1 MEQRKKEGTSNL
13 QEIMDKENITDQE
26 LSEKS
31 GVHINTIRL
40 IRTGVFKKST
50 FSTLRKLAKAMKDEA
65 TLGFKLFFLG
75 IVLGT
80 IVMASNSFVL
90 KKENEEL
97 RIEKN
102 KLEHRLIEL
111 DYKQAQLT
119 KKIAEMNG
127 IGG

>member
-1 MEQRKKEGTSNL
+1 
-13 QEIMDKENITDQE
+13 
-26 LSEKS
+26 
-31 GVHINTIRL
+31 
-40 IRTGVFKKST
+40 
-50 FSTLRKLAKAMKDEA
+50 MKDEA

-80 IVMASNSFVL
+80 ILMASNSFVL
-90 KKENEEL
+90 KNENEEL

>member
-1 MEQRKKEGTSNL
+1 
-13 QEIMDKENITDQE
+13 
-26 LSEKS
+26 
-31 GVHINTIRL
+31 
-40 IRTGVFKKST
+40 
-50 FSTLRKLAKAMKDEA
+50 MKDEA

-80 IVMASNSFVL
+80 ILMASNSFVL

-111 DYKQAQLT
+111 DYKQAELT

>member
-1 MEQRKKEGTSNL
+1 
-13 QEIMDKENITDQE
+13 
-26 LSEKS
+26 
-31 GVHINTIRL
+31 
-40 IRTGVFKKST
+40 
-50 FSTLRKLAKAMKDEA
+50 MKDEA

-80 IVMASNSFVL
+80 ILMASNSFVL

-119 KKIAEMNG
+119 KKIAELNG

>member
-1 MEQRKKEGTSNL
+1 
-13 QEIMDKENITDQE
+13 
-26 LSEKS
+26 
-31 GVHINTIRL
+31 
-40 IRTGVFKKST
+40 
-50 FSTLRKLAKAMKDEA
+50 MKDEA

-80 IVMASNSFVL
+80 ILMASNSFVL

-97 RIEKN
+97 MIEKN

-111 DYKQAQLT
+111 DYKQAELT
-119 KKIAEMNG
+119 KKIAELNG